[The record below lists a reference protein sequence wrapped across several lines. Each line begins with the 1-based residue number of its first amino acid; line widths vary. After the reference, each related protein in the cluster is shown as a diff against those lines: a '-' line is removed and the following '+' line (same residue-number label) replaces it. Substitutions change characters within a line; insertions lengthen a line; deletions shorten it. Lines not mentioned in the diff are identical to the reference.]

1 MSSIFFLPTHS
12 AGLAHSLQGQP
23 FSTFDGSPHEKVLL
37 RSELNC
43 DLAQSCRPQLLHLPW
58 EGPPEEQGTQQVE
71 TRGCSSLQRSSEGR
85 SSHPFPFWSPP
96 AAHNLSYAGAATGQC
111 LPWVYPTWPLV
122 QLSGHDSITMCTPQA
137 FAELLSGVC

>member
-85 SSHPFPFWSPP
+85 SSHPFPFWSPLLLTIS
-96 AAHNLSYAGAATGQC
+96 HMLVLQLDSVSHGSI
-111 LPWVYPTWPLV
+111 PL
-122 QLSGHDSITMCTPQA
+122 GH
-137 FAELLSGVC
+137 